1 LLLVQHLVRQTGFGQ
16 LALHVS
22 YLGPDRRMQSHLI
35 YLLIDGIGREEAID
49 IDILFLTVSAYQLLL
64 RALPKCGAD
73 S

>member
-1 LLLVQHLVRQTGFGQ
+1 
-16 LALHVS
+16 
-22 YLGPDRRMQSHLI
+22 MQSHLI

-64 RALPKCGAD
+64 RALPNCGAD